1 MMSGVQFWAESCFQA
16 CFLMLFLLNRI
27 IKQRLLDMQLDKDE
41 KRKRVREGAIILLAL
56 VLIVL
61 LTGIEI
67 RLTQIS
73 STAPLSSNIVIFGL
87 INVIILLVVLLVYLI
102 VRNVLKFLV
111 ESRVKV
117 FATRLRTKLVISFVG
132 LSLVPTMLLF
142 FASASFISN
151 SVQNW
156 FNIQI
161 ETSLN
166 ESLEVAQT
174 YYRSSASNALQFA
187 RQISNVIRRD
197 RLLNEENIPRMKSFV
212 REKQK
217 EYNLGIVEVF
227 SAQREELVRA
237 SNPDLPVGDK
247 TSPASE
253 DISQAL
259 QGEALTKVNSVGKA
273 DLIRGI
279 VPVYST
285 YNDRDIVGVVVVNYY
300 VPHSLV
306 SKMREISDSYQEFK
320 RLKLLKNPITT
331 GYLLILFLIA
341 SVIVFLAFWI
351 GIYLANS
358 MTRPIQCLVEGTRAV
373 AEGNLAVHIDAE
385 GVDEIG
391 MLVRSFNTMTADLQA
406 KRQALDNS
414 NLELTK
420 INQEIESRRRY
431 MATVLRNV
439 AAGVVS
445 VDREGLV
452 TTINKSAERLL
463 SIDTTKIMGRHFRDV
478 LHDAH
483 LDIVRD
489 ALRDM
494 AITRHDTVSR
504 QITLDMKG
512 ERKILQMN
520 LTMLRDENEEFMGSV
535 LVLDDLTQIVK
546 GQRMAAWREVARRIA
561 HEIKNPLTPI
571 QLSAQRLRKRFLD
584 RFSGDDDRKVFDE
597 CTGMISKS
605 VDELKVLV
613 NEFSSFARM
622 PAIQPTENDLNALV
636 RETLTLYQEAHRAI
650 RFDFL
655 SDNLLPALKIDR
667 DQIKRVLIN
676 LLENAVAAM
685 NEQGVVTIK
694 TSYDVELKMVSCT
707 VADNGPGV
715 TGEARNRL
723 FEPYFSTKK
732 GGTGLGLAIVTS
744 IIADHNGFVRFRD
757 NTPTGACFTLELPV

>member
-1 MMSGVQFWAESCFQA
+1 MVSSG
-16 CFLMLFLLNRI
+16 
-27 IKQRLLDMQLDKDE
+27 E
-41 KRKRVREGAIILLAL
+41 KKKRVREAAIIVLAV

-61 LTGIEI
+61 LTGVEI
-67 RLTQIS
+67 RLTQLS
-73 STAPLSSNIVIFGL
+73 STAPLSSNVVIFGM
-87 INVIILLVVLLVYLI
+87 INIIILLVVLLVYLI
-102 VRNVLKFLV
+102 SRNVVKLLV
-111 ESRVKV
+111 ESRGSML
-117 FATRLRTKLVISFVG
+117 ATRLRTKLVISFVG
-132 LSLVPTMLLF
+132 LSLIPTMLLF
-142 FASASFISN
+142 FASASFITN

-174 YYRSSASNALQFA
+174 YYKTSAGHALQFA
-187 RQISNVIRRD
+187 RQLSTVIRRD
-197 RLLNEENIPRMKSFV
+197 RLLNDDNIPRMKDFI

-237 SNPDLPVGDK
+237 SNPEVPLGDV

-253 DISQAL
+253 DISQVL
-259 QGEALTKVNSVGKA
+259 KGNELTKVNSAGKA

-285 YNDRDIVGVVVVNYY
+285 YNDRDVVGVVVVNYY

-306 SKMREISDSYQEFK
+306 SKMKEISSSYQEFR
-320 RLKLLKNPITT
+320 RLKLLKSPITT

-358 MTRPIQCLVEGTRAV
+358 MTRPIQRLVDGTKAV
-373 AEGNLAVHIDAE
+373 AEGDLTVRIDAE
-385 GVDEIG
+385 GADEIG
-391 MLVRSFNTMTADLQA
+391 MLVRSFNLMIADLQT
-406 KRQALDNS
+406 KRQELNDSNQELTRI
-414 NLELTK
+414 NLE
-420 INQEIESRRRY
+420 IEARRRY
-431 MATVLRNV
+431 METVLRNV

-445 VDREGLV
+445 VDRAGLV

-463 SIDTTKIMGRHFRDV
+463 NIDTGTVLGRHFREV
-478 LHDAH
+478 LRDAH
-483 LDIVRD
+483 LDIVRE

-494 AITRHDTVSR
+494 AITRHDTVAR
-504 QITLDMKG
+504 QVTLDSKG
-512 ERKILQMN
+512 DRRVLQMN
-520 LTMLRDENEEFMGSV
+520 LTMLRDDQDDFIGSV

-571 QLSAQRLRKRFLD
+571 QLSAQRLRKRYLE
-584 RFSGDDDRKVFDE
+584 RFSGDEDGRVFDE
-597 CTGMISKS
+597 CTSMISKA

-622 PAIQPTENDLNALV
+622 PAVQPSANDLNGLV
-636 RETLTLYQEAHRAI
+636 RETLTLYQEAHRAV

-655 SDNLLPALKIDR
+655 PDPALPILKIDR

-685 NEQGVVTIK
+685 KERGTVVIT
-694 TSYDVELKMVSCT
+694 TSYNAELKMVSCSI
-707 VADNGPGV
+707 ADDGPGV
-715 TGEARNRL
+715 SPDVRNRL

-744 IIADHNGFVRFRD
+744 IVADHNGFVRFRD
-757 NTPTGACFTLELPV
+757 NLPRGACFVLEFPA

>member
-1 MMSGVQFWAESCFQA
+1 
-16 CFLMLFLLNRI
+16 
-27 IKQRLLDMQLDKDE
+27 MQLSSEE
-41 KRKRVREGAIILLAL
+41 KRKRVREATVIGLAV

-61 LTGIEI
+61 LTGVEI

-73 STAPLSSNIVIFGL
+73 STAPLSSNVVIFGM
-87 INVIILLVVLLVYLI
+87 INIIILLVVLLVYLI
-102 VRNVLKFLV
+102 SRNVLKLLV
-111 ESRVKV
+111 ESRGSI

-132 LSLVPTMLLF
+132 LSLIPTMLLF
-142 FASASFISN
+142 FASASFITN

-174 YYRSSASNALQFA
+174 YYKTSAGNALLFA
-187 RQISNVIRRD
+187 RQLSSVIRRD
-197 RLLNEENIPRMKSFV
+197 RLLNDDNVSRMKVFV

-237 SNPDLPVGDK
+237 SNPEVPLGDL

-259 QGEALTKVNSVGKA
+259 KGKELTKVNSVGKA

-279 VPVYST
+279 VPIYST
-285 YNDRDIVGVVVVNYY
+285 YNDRDVVGVIVVNYY

-306 SKMREISDSYQEFK
+306 SKMREISSSYHEFR
-320 RLKLLKNPITT
+320 RLKLLKSPITT

-351 GIYLANS
+351 GVYLANS
-358 MTRPIQCLVEGTRAV
+358 MTRPIQSLVEGTRAV
-373 AEGNLAVHIDAE
+373 ADGATTVRIDAE
-385 GVDEIG
+385 GPDEIG
-391 MLVRSFNTMTADLQA
+391 MLVRSFNIMAADLQT
-406 KRQALDNS
+406 KRQALNDS
-414 NLELTK
+414 NQELTR
-420 INQEIESRRRY
+420 INLEIESRRRY
-431 MATVLRNV
+431 METVLRNV

-445 VDREGLV
+445 VDRNGLL
-452 TTINKSAERLL
+452 TTVNKSAERLL
-463 SIDTTKIMGRHFRDV
+463 NIYTEKVMGRHFREV
-478 LHDAH
+478 LRDAH

-494 AITRHDTVSR
+494 AVMRHDTVTR
-504 QITLDMKG
+504 QITLDIKG
-512 ERKILQMN
+512 ERRVLQMN
-520 LTMLRDENEEFMGSV
+520 LTMLRDEQDEFIGSV

-571 QLSAQRLRKRFLD
+571 QLSAQRLRKRYLE
-584 RFSGDDDRKVFDE
+584 RFSADEDGRIFDE
-597 CTGMISKS
+597 CTSMISKA

-622 PAIQPTENDLNALV
+622 PAVQPAANDLNELV
-636 RETLTLYQEAHRAI
+636 RETLTLYQEAHRAV
-650 RFDFL
+650 RFDFIPD
-655 SDNLLPALKIDR
+655 SSLPIFKIDR

-676 LLENAVAAM
+676 ILENAVAAM
-685 NEQGVVTIK
+685 EEQGNIMIT
-694 TSYDVELKMVSCT
+694 TSYDTELKMVSCSI
-707 VADNGPGV
+707 ADDGPGV
-715 TGEARNRL
+715 APEVRNRL

-744 IIADHNGFVRFRD
+744 IVADHNGFVRFRD
-757 NTPTGACFTLELPV
+757 NKPNGACFVLELPA